1 MTQSR
6 IAILSNVEDG
16 IRRLPPDIKRG
27 VREALRAISLD
38 PGRGE
43 ALRLDL
49 QDYMKYRVRR
59 FRIVY
64 SVDRRA
70 RRVTVVAVGH
80 RRTVYEELAAMMR
93 AGSGTDR

>member
-1 MTQSR
+1 MTQCR

-64 SVDRRA
+64 SVERRA
-70 RRVTVVAVGH
+70 RRVTVVAVSH
-80 RRTVYEELAAMMR
+80 RRTVYEEAAAALAGR
-93 AGSGTDR
+93 SES

>member
-1 MTQSR
+1 MTQCR

-43 ALRLDL
+43 ALRLEL
-49 QDYMKYRVRR
+49 QDYMTYRVRR

-80 RRTVYEELAAMMR
+80 RRTVYEEAVAALGGR
-93 AGSGTDR
+93 SES